1 MATISAPKPYE
12 KRKRTP
18 LLIVN
23 PETQEVVNLTESKAS
38 SSISETASEANS
50 EVSEVKAEE
59 LALSETASVTMEVK
73 EEDEVKEAAI
83 EAAVVPEV
91 NVEVAKVEVVSE
103 PSEIHPESSSID
115 NDQVLEQTVENND
128 LEGKHFFL
136 KHKISV
142 FSCFNC
148 WSSKAENKSESE
160 KNLQGWKKR
169 RE

>member
-1 MATISAPKPYE
+1 MQHGGHVSGMPPSVSINQPQMATISAPKPYE

-128 LEGKHFFL
+128 LEGKHFF
-136 KHKISV
+136 
-142 FSCFNC
+142 
-148 WSSKAENKSESE
+148 KA
-160 KNLQGWKKR
+160 
-169 RE
+169 